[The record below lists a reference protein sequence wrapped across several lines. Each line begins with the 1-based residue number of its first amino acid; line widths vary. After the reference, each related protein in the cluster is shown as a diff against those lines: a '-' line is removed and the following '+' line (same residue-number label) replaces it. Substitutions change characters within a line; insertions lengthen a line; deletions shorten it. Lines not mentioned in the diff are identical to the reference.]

1 MKLINI
7 KDKIFIAGHTGM
19 AGSSIKRAFIKKGY
33 KNLLLPNRKELDLTK
48 SESVKSGLKKK
59 TKRGYYS
66 SCKSWWY

>member
-48 SESVKSGLKKK
+48 SNRKKRFEEK

-66 SCKSWWY
+66 SSKSWRY